1 MPRGGR
7 VDAAGPSN
15 PRDAAATDAAVE
27 GLMKEVGSLTSD
39 AAATVVDEPTPVP
52 DSTQAGSDIG
62 GEAAEPPVLSEAGD
76 STGPTTPDA
85 ATTAETGDAPR
96 VGPVADAGI
105 TTETGADAHTTS
117 IVSGGAAPP
126 PPAPSKAG
134 VGAEATEVAAGGEGV
149 VAQEQAK
156 IGSSPCCG
164 ASPSPRVPPKPTTRA
179 GRAMQPT
186 ARSGRPRLRSLG
198 RSRHS

>member
-1 MPRGGR
+1 
-7 VDAAGPSN
+7 
-15 PRDAAATDAAVE
+15 
-27 GLMKEVGSLTSD
+27 MKEVGSLMSD

-76 STGPTTPDA
+76 STGPTTSDA
-85 ATTAETGDAPR
+85 ATTAEKGDAPR

-126 PPAPSKAG
+126 PPAPSKGWCWGGGHRGRRWRGGRRRPGAG
-134 VGAEATEVAAGGEGV
+134 QDRE
-149 VAQEQAK
+149 
-156 IGSSPCCG
+156 
-164 ASPSPRVPPKPTTRA
+164 
-179 GRAMQPT
+179 
-186 ARSGRPRLRSLG
+186 
-198 RSRHS
+198 